1 MVTLQIQ
8 KNILILGFFTIFM
21 VLCLLERMINNTHTL
36 LKKHHLK
43 QMITPN
49 INKKSITLC
58 GILFLC
64 FSSLGQL
71 EKTSK
76 INQLKSQQLIEEGE
90 GLLETGRIN
99 DAYMVFKAAVEKAP
113 NEWEAY
119 FWVAMAEFEF
129 NNFYAADESAQKA
142 ELLISDKKSAKL
154 DLLQGQIKH
163 RIGALNEAINYYS
176 KAKEEF
182 GEKNADYYGIP
193 VYLAQ
198 CKFALDQKVKGI
210 LNKFIPFSANLN
222 STFDEYGAILSS
234 DGLHLFY
241 TARTPESKGN
251 NENVGDQQFFEDIVH
266 YEWEAEKNE
275 WILSALAIEGINTEG
290 FDALNYISKDGKY
303 ALGTINTAA
312 SKEKSTKSSD
322 IFEVFSDETFLF
334 EKIDLIKN
342 KAINTSYFDGAAT
355 ITDTIFNDNGDFSQ
369 TLYFVSDRKA
379 EESMTDIYSIERKNG
394 VWMEMK
400 NLLKTI
406 NTDGRETTP
415 FITPNGRFLFFSSDA
430 LPGMGGYD
438 VYYSENINGVWG
450 NPVNLGATFNSVN
463 DDTHFQIYPQ
473 LKKAVIAR
481 MNENEGLFNYD
492 IFQIDLNDLDF
503 PFLSD

>member
-1 MVTLQIQ
+1 M
-8 KNILILGFFTIFM
+8 N
-21 VLCLLERMINNTHTL
+21 
-36 LKKHHLK
+36 
-43 QMITPN
+43 TPN

-99 DAYMVFKAAVEKAP
+99 EAYMVFKAAVEKAP
-113 NEWEAY
+113 KEWEAY

-142 ELLISDKKSAKL
+142 ELLISDKKSADL
-154 DLLQGQIKH
+154 ALLQGQIKH
-163 RIGALNEAINYYS
+163 RIGALDEAINYYL

-182 GEKNADYYGIP
+182 GEKNATYYGIP
-193 VYLAQ
+193 IYLAQ
-198 CKFALDQKVKGI
+198 CKFALDQKEKGI
-210 LNKFIPFSANLN
+210 LNKCIPFSSNVN

-234 DGLHLFY
+234 DGLHLFF

-251 NENVGDQQFFEDIVH
+251 NENVGDQRFFEDIVH
-266 YEWEAEKNE
+266 YEWETEKND
-275 WILSALAIEGINTEG
+275 WILSSQAIEEINTEG
-290 FDALNYISKDGKY
+290 FDALNYISRDGKY
-303 ALGTINTAA
+303 GLGTVNTSA
-312 SKEKSTKSSD
+312 SKEKTTKSSD
-322 IFEVFSDETFLF
+322 IFEVSSDEAFFF
-334 EKIDLIKN
+334 EKVEVLKN
-342 KAINTSYFDGAAT
+342 KNINTSYFDGSAT
-355 ITDTIFNDNGDFSQ
+355 ITDTVFNDNGDFLQ
-369 TLYFVSDRKA
+369 ILYFVSDRNGEK
-379 EESMTDIYSIERKNG
+379 SMTDIYSVNKKNG
-394 VWMEMK
+394 VWMDIE
-400 NLLKTI
+400 NLPKTI

-415 FITPNGRFLFFSSDA
+415 FIAPNGRFLFFSSDA

-438 VYYSENINGVWG
+438 VYYSENVNGVWG

-481 MNENEGLFNYD
+481 MNETEGLFNYD

-503 PFLSD
+503 PFLKD

>member
-1 MVTLQIQ
+1 M
-8 KNILILGFFTIFM
+8 
-21 VLCLLERMINNTHTL
+21 NTTSI
-36 LKKHHLK
+36 K
-43 QMITPN
+43 
-49 INKKSITLC
+49 KKSIALFS
-58 GILFLC
+58 ILFLC
-64 FSSLGQL
+64 FNSLGQL

-76 INQLKSQQLIEEGE
+76 INQLKSQQLIKDGE
-90 GLLETGRIN
+90 DLLDAGRVK
-99 DAYMVFKAAVEKAP
+99 DAYMVFKSAIEKDP

-119 FWVAMAEFEF
+119 FWVAMTELELT
-129 NNFYAADESAQKA
+129 NFYAADENAHKA
-142 ELLISDKKSAKL
+142 ELLISDKKSADL
-154 DLLQGQIKH
+154 ALLQGQIKH
-163 RIGALNEAINYYS
+163 RLGALNEAMNYYS
-176 KAKEEF
+176 KAKDEF

-193 VYLAQ
+193 IYLAQ
-198 CKFALDQKVKGI
+198 CKFALDQKEKGI
-210 LNKFIPFSANLN
+210 LNKCIPFSSNVN

-234 DGLHLFY
+234 DGLHLFF

-251 NENVGDQQFFEDIVH
+251 NENVGDQRFFEDIVH

-275 WILSALAIEGINTEG
+275 WILSARAIEGINTEG

-303 ALGTINTAA
+303 ALGTINTSA

-355 ITDTIFNDNGDFSQ
+355 ITDTIFTDNGDFSQ

-379 EESMTDIYSIERKNG
+379 EKSMTDIYSIERKNG
-394 VWMEMK
+394 VWMDMK
-400 NLLKTI
+400 NMLQSI

-438 VYYSENINGVWG
+438 VYYSENVNGIWG
-450 NPVNLGATFNSVN
+450 SPVNLGAIFNTVN
-463 DDTHFQIYPQ
+463 DDTHFQVYPW

-481 MNENEGLFNYD
+481 INENEGLFNYD
-492 IFQIDLNDLDF
+492 IFQIDLNGLDF
-503 PFLSD
+503 PFLKD

>member
-1 MVTLQIQ
+1 M
-8 KNILILGFFTIFM
+8 
-21 VLCLLERMINNTHTL
+21 NTTNM
-36 LKKHHLK
+36 K
-43 QMITPN
+43 
-49 INKKSITLC
+49 KKSIALFS
-58 GILFLC
+58 ILFLC

-76 INQLKSQQLIEEGE
+76 INQLKSQQLIKDGE
-90 GLLETGRIN
+90 DLLDAGRVK
-99 DAYMVFKAAVEKAP
+99 DAYMVFKSAIEKDP

-119 FWVAMAEFEF
+119 FWVAMTELELT
-129 NNFYAADESAQKA
+129 NFYAADENAQKA
-142 ELLISDKKSAKL
+142 ELLISDKKSADL
-154 DLLQGQIKH
+154 ALLQGQIKH
-163 RIGALNEAINYYS
+163 RLGALNEAMNYYS

-193 VYLAQ
+193 IYLAQ
-198 CKFALDQKVKGI
+198 CKFALDQKEKGI

-222 STFDEYGAILSS
+222 STFAEYGAILSS
-234 DGLHLFY
+234 DGLHLFF
-241 TARTPESKGN
+241 TARTPESTGN
-251 NENVGDQQFFEDIVH
+251 NENVGDQRFFEDIVH

-275 WILSALAIEGINTEG
+275 WILSARAIEGINTEG

-369 TLYFVSDRKA
+369 TLYFVSDRNA

-394 VWMEMK
+394 VWMDMK
-400 NLLKTI
+400 NPLKTI

-438 VYYSENINGVWG
+438 VYYSENVNGVWG

-463 DDTHFQIYPQ
+463 DDTHFQVYPR

-481 MNENEGLFNYD
+481 INENEGLFNYD
-492 IFQIDLNDLDF
+492 IFQIDLNGLDF
-503 PFLSD
+503 PFLKD

>member
-1 MVTLQIQ
+1 M
-8 KNILILGFFTIFM
+8 
-21 VLCLLERMINNTHTL
+21 NTTNM
-36 LKKHHLK
+36 K
-43 QMITPN
+43 
-49 INKKSITLC
+49 KKSITLFS
-58 GILFLC
+58 ILFLC

-76 INQLKSQQLIEEGE
+76 INQLKSQQLIKDGE
-90 GLLETGRIN
+90 DLLNAGRVK
-99 DAYMVFKAAVEKAP
+99 DAYMVFKSAIEKDP

-119 FWVAMAEFEF
+119 FWVAMTELELT
-129 NNFYAADESAQKA
+129 NFYAADETAQKA

-154 DLLQGQIKH
+154 ALLQGQIKH
-163 RIGALNEAINYYS
+163 RLGALDEAKNYYF

-193 VYLAQ
+193 IYLAQ
-198 CKFALDQKVKGI
+198 CKFALDQKEKGI
-210 LNKFIPFSANLN
+210 LNKFIPFSSNVN

-234 DGLHLFY
+234 DGLHLFF

-251 NENVGDQQFFEDIVH
+251 NENVGDQRFFEDIVH
-266 YEWEAEKNE
+266 YEWDAEKNE
-275 WILSALAIEGINTEG
+275 WILSARAIEGINTEG

-379 EESMTDIYSIERKNG
+379 EESLTDIYSIERKNG
-394 VWMEMK
+394 VWMDMK
-400 NLLKTI
+400 NPLKTI

-415 FITPNGRFLFFSSDA
+415 FITANGKFLFFSSDA

-438 VYYSENINGVWG
+438 VYYSENVNGVWG

-463 DDTHFQIYPQ
+463 DDTHFQVYPR

-481 MNENEGLFNYD
+481 INETEGLFNYD

-503 PFLSD
+503 PFLKD

>member
-1 MVTLQIQ
+1 M
-8 KNILILGFFTIFM
+8 
-21 VLCLLERMINNTHTL
+21 NTTNM
-36 LKKHHLK
+36 K
-43 QMITPN
+43 
-49 INKKSITLC
+49 KKSIAIFS
-58 GILFLC
+58 ILFLC

-76 INQLKSQQLIEEGE
+76 INQLKSQQLIKDGE
-90 GLLETGRIN
+90 DLLDAGRVK
-99 DAYMVFKAAVEKAP
+99 DAYMVFKSAIEKDP

-119 FWVAMAEFEF
+119 FWVAMTELELT
-129 NNFYAADESAQKA
+129 NFYAADENAQKA
-142 ELLISDKKSAKL
+142 ELLISDKKSADL
-154 DLLQGQIKH
+154 ALLQGQIKH
-163 RIGALNEAINYYS
+163 RLGALNEAMNYYS

-193 VYLAQ
+193 IYLAQ
-198 CKFALDQKVKGI
+198 CKFALDQKEKGI

-222 STFDEYGAILSS
+222 STFAEYGAILSS
-234 DGLHLFY
+234 DGLHLFF
-241 TARTPESKGN
+241 TARTPESTGN
-251 NENVGDQQFFEDIVH
+251 NENVGDQRFFEDIVH
-266 YEWEAEKNE
+266 YEWDAEKND
-275 WILSALAIEGINTEG
+275 WILSSRAIEGINTEG

-379 EESMTDIYSIERKNG
+379 EESMTDIYFIEKKNG

-400 NLLKTI
+400 PLLKTI

-438 VYYSENINGVWG
+438 VYYSENVNGVWG

-463 DDTHFQIYPQ
+463 DDTHFQVYPW

-481 MNENEGLFNYD
+481 INENEGLFNYD
-492 IFQIDLNDLDF
+492 IFQIDLNGLDF
-503 PFLSD
+503 PFLKD

>member
-1 MVTLQIQ
+1 
-8 KNILILGFFTIFM
+8 M

-129 NNFYAADESAQKA
+129 NNFYAADENSQKA
-142 ELLISDKKSAKL
+142 ELLIRDKKSADL
-154 DLLQGQIKH
+154 ALLQGQIKH
-163 RIGALNEAINYYS
+163 RLGALDEAKNYYS

-193 VYLAQ
+193 IYLAQ
-198 CKFALDQKVKGI
+198 CKFALDQKEKGI
-210 LNKFIPFSANLN
+210 LNKFIPFSSNVN

-234 DGLHLFY
+234 DGLHLFF

-251 NENVGDQQFFEDIVH
+251 NENVGDQRFFEDIVH

-275 WILSALAIEGINTEG
+275 WILSARAIEGINTEG

-503 PFLSD
+503 PFLKD

>member
-1 MVTLQIQ
+1 M
-8 KNILILGFFTIFM
+8 
-21 VLCLLERMINNTHTL
+21 NTTNM
-36 LKKHHLK
+36 K
-43 QMITPN
+43 
-49 INKKSITLC
+49 KKSIALFS
-58 GILFLC
+58 ILFLC

-76 INQLKSQQLIEEGE
+76 INQLKSQQLIKDGE
-90 GLLETGRIN
+90 DLLDAGRVK
-99 DAYMVFKAAVEKAP
+99 DAFMVFKSAIEKNP

-119 FWVAMAEFEF
+119 FWVAMTELELT
-129 NNFYAADESAQKA
+129 NFYAADENAHKA
-142 ELLISDKKSAKL
+142 ELLISDKKSADL
-154 DLLQGQIKH
+154 ALLQGQIKH
-163 RIGALNEAINYYS
+163 RLGALNEAINYYS
-176 KAKEEF
+176 KAKDEF

-193 VYLAQ
+193 IYISQ
-198 CKFALDQKVKGI
+198 CKFALDQKEKGI

-234 DGLHLFY
+234 DGLHLFF

-251 NENVGDQQFFEDIVH
+251 NENVGDQRFFEDIVH
-266 YEWEAEKNE
+266 YEWDAEKND
-275 WILSALAIEGINTEG
+275 WILSARAIEGINTEG

-303 ALGTINTAA
+303 ALGTINTSA

-379 EESMTDIYSIERKNG
+379 EESLTDIYSIERKNG
-394 VWMEMK
+394 VWMDMK
-400 NLLKTI
+400 NPLKTI

-438 VYYSENINGVWG
+438 VYYSENVNGVWG

-463 DDTHFQIYPQ
+463 DDTHFQVYPR

-481 MNENEGLFNYD
+481 INENEGLFNYD

-503 PFLSD
+503 PFLKD

>member
-1 MVTLQIQ
+1 M
-8 KNILILGFFTIFM
+8 
-21 VLCLLERMINNTHTL
+21 NTTNM
-36 LKKHHLK
+36 K
-43 QMITPN
+43 
-49 INKKSITLC
+49 KKSITLFS
-58 GILFLC
+58 ILFLC

-76 INQLKSQQLIEEGE
+76 INQLKSQQLIKDGE
-90 GLLETGRIN
+90 DLLDLGRVK
-99 DAYMVFKAAVEKAP
+99 DAYMVFKSAIEKDP
-113 NEWEAY
+113 NEWESY
-119 FWVAMAEFEF
+119 FWVAMTELELT
-129 NNFYAADESAQKA
+129 NFYAADENAQKA
-142 ELLISDKKSAKL
+142 ELLISDKKSADL
-154 DLLQGQIKH
+154 ALLQGQIKH
-163 RIGALNEAINYYS
+163 RLGALNEAINYYS
-176 KAKEEF
+176 KAKDEF
-182 GEKNADYYGIP
+182 GEKNAAYYGIP
-193 VYLAQ
+193 IYLAQ
-198 CKFALDQKVKGI
+198 CKFALDQKEKGI
-210 LNKFIPFSANLN
+210 LNKCIPFSSNVN
-222 STFDEYGAILSS
+222 STFAEYGAILSS

-251 NENVGDQQFFEDIVH
+251 NENVGDQRFFEDIVH
-266 YEWEAEKNE
+266 YEWDAEKNE
-275 WILSALAIEGINTEG
+275 WILSARAIEGINTEG

-394 VWMEMK
+394 VWMDMK
-400 NLLKTI
+400 NPLKTI

-415 FITPNGRFLFFSSDA
+415 FITANGRFLFFSSDA

-438 VYYSENINGVWG
+438 VYYSENVNGVWG

-463 DDTHFQIYPQ
+463 DDTHFQVYPR

-481 MNENEGLFNYD
+481 INETEGLFNYD
-492 IFQIDLNDLDF
+492 IFQVDLNGLDF
-503 PFLSD
+503 PFLKD

>member
-163 RIGALNEAINYYS
+163 RIGALNEAINFYS

-342 KAINTSYFDGAAT
+342 KAINTSYFDGAAS
-355 ITDTIFNDNGDFSQ
+355 ITDTILSENGDFSQ

>member
-1 MVTLQIQ
+1 M
-8 KNILILGFFTIFM
+8 
-21 VLCLLERMINNTHTL
+21 NTTNM
-36 LKKHHLK
+36 K
-43 QMITPN
+43 
-49 INKKSITLC
+49 KKSITLFS
-58 GILFLC
+58 ILFLC

-76 INQLKSQQLIEEGE
+76 INQLKSQQLIKDGE
-90 GLLETGRIN
+90 DLLNAGRVK
-99 DAYMVFKAAVEKAP
+99 DAYMVFKSAIEKDP

-119 FWVAMAEFEF
+119 FWLAMTELELT
-129 NNFYAADESAQKA
+129 NFYAADENAQKA
-142 ELLISDKKSAKL
+142 ELLISDKKSADL
-154 DLLQGQIKH
+154 ALLQGQIKH
-163 RIGALNEAINYYS
+163 RLGALDEAKNYYF

-198 CKFALDQKVKGI
+198 CKFALDQKEKGI
-210 LNKFIPFSANLN
+210 LNKFMPFSANLN

-251 NENVGDQQFFEDIVH
+251 NENVGDQRFFEDIVH

>member
-1 MVTLQIQ
+1 M
-8 KNILILGFFTIFM
+8 
-21 VLCLLERMINNTHTL
+21 NTTNM
-36 LKKHHLK
+36 K
-43 QMITPN
+43 
-49 INKKSITLC
+49 KKSITLFS
-58 GILFLC
+58 ILFLC

-76 INQLKSQQLIEEGE
+76 INQLKSQQLIKDGE
-90 GLLETGRIN
+90 DLLDAGRVK
-99 DAYMVFKAAVEKAP
+99 DAYMVFKAAIEKDP

-119 FWVAMAEFEF
+119 FWVAMTELELT
-129 NNFYAADESAQKA
+129 NFYAADENAHKA
-142 ELLISDKKSAKL
+142 ELLISDKKSAAL
-154 DLLQGQIKH
+154 ALLQGQIKH
-163 RIGALNEAINYYS
+163 RLGALDEAKNYYF

-193 VYLAQ
+193 IYLAQ
-198 CKFALDQKVKGI
+198 CKFALDQKEKGI
-210 LNKFIPFSANLN
+210 LNKFIPFSSNVN

-234 DGLHLFY
+234 DGLHLFF

-251 NENVGDQQFFEDIVH
+251 NENVGDQRFFEDIVH
-266 YEWEAEKNE
+266 YEWDAEKND
-275 WILSALAIEGINTEG
+275 WILSARAIEGINTEG

-303 ALGTINTAA
+303 ALGTINISA

-355 ITDTIFNDNGDFSQ
+355 ITDTIFNDNGGFSQ

-394 VWMEMK
+394 VWMDMK
-400 NLLKTI
+400 NSLKTI

-438 VYYSENINGVWG
+438 VYYSENVNGVWG

-463 DDTHFQIYPQ
+463 DDTHFQVYPR

-481 MNENEGLFNYD
+481 INENEGLFNYD
-492 IFQIDLNDLDF
+492 IFQIDINDLDF
-503 PFLSD
+503 PFLKD

>member
-1 MVTLQIQ
+1 
-8 KNILILGFFTIFM
+8 M

-142 ELLISDKKSAKL
+142 ELLISDKKSADL
-154 DLLQGQIKH
+154 ALLQGQIKH
-163 RIGALNEAINYYS
+163 RIGALDEAINYYS

-193 VYLAQ
+193 IYLAQ
-198 CKFALDQKVKGI
+198 CKFALDQKEKGI
-210 LNKFIPFSANLN
+210 LNKFIPFSSNVN

-234 DGLHLFY
+234 DGLHLFF

-251 NENVGDQQFFEDIVH
+251 NENVGDQRFFEDIVH
-266 YEWEAEKNE
+266 YEWDAEKNE
-275 WILSALAIEGINTEG
+275 WILSARAIEGINTEG

>member
-1 MVTLQIQ
+1 M
-8 KNILILGFFTIFM
+8 
-21 VLCLLERMINNTHTL
+21 NTTNM
-36 LKKHHLK
+36 K
-43 QMITPN
+43 
-49 INKKSITLC
+49 KKSITLFS
-58 GILFLC
+58 ILFLC
-64 FSSLGQL
+64 FSSLGQQ

-76 INQLKSQQLIEEGE
+76 INQLKSQQLIKEGE
-90 GLLETGRIN
+90 DLLDAGRVK
-99 DAYMVFKAAVEKAP
+99 DAYMVFKSAIEKDP

-119 FWVAMAEFEF
+119 FWVAMTELELT
-129 NNFYAADESAQKA
+129 NFYAADENAQKA
-142 ELLISDKKSAKL
+142 ELLIRDKKSADL
-154 DLLQGQIKH
+154 ALLQGKIKH
-163 RIGALNEAINYYS
+163 RLGALNEAINYYS
-176 KAKEEF
+176 KAKDEF

-193 VYLAQ
+193 IYLAQ
-198 CKFALDQKVKGI
+198 CKFALDQKEKGI
-210 LNKFIPFSANLN
+210 LNKFIPFSSNVN

-251 NENVGDQQFFEDIVH
+251 NQNSDDQRFFEDIVH
-266 YEWEAEKNE
+266 YEWEADKND
-275 WILSALAIEGINTEG
+275 WILSSRAIEGINTEG

-342 KAINTSYFDGAAT
+342 KANNTSYFDGAAS
-355 ITDTIFNDNGDFSQ
+355 ITDTILSENGDFSQ

-438 VYYSENINGVWG
+438 VYYSENVNGVWG

-463 DDTHFQIYPQ
+463 DDTHFQVYPR

-481 MNENEGLFNYD
+481 INEN
-492 IFQIDLNDLDF
+492 
-503 PFLSD
+503 

>member
-1 MVTLQIQ
+1 MKI
-8 KNILILGFFTIFM
+8 KAI
-21 VLCLLERMINNTHTL
+21 
-36 LKKHHLK
+36 
-43 QMITPN
+43 
-49 INKKSITLC
+49 SIC
-58 GILFLC
+58 CILFLC
-64 FSSLGQL
+64 FSSLEQL

-76 INQLKSQQLIEEGE
+76 INQLKSQQLIKDGE
-90 GLLETGRIN
+90 DLLNAGRVK
-99 DAYMVFKAAVEKAP
+99 DAYMVFKSAIEKDP

-119 FWVAMAEFEF
+119 FWLAMTELELT
-129 NNFYAADESAQKA
+129 NFYAADENAQKA
-142 ELLISDKKSAKL
+142 ELLISDKKSADL
-154 DLLQGQIKH
+154 ALLQGQIKH
-163 RIGALNEAINYYS
+163 RLGVLDEAKNYYF

-193 VYLAQ
+193 IYLAQ
-198 CKFALDQKVKGI
+198 CKFALDQKEKGI
-210 LNKFIPFSANLN
+210 LNKFIPFSSIVN

-234 DGLHLFY
+234 DGLHLFF

-251 NENVGDQQFFEDIVH
+251 NENVGDQRFFEDIVH
-266 YEWEAEKNE
+266 YEWDAEKNDL
-275 WILSALAIEGINTEG
+275 ILSSRAIEGINTEG

-303 ALGTINTAA
+303 ALGTINISA

-355 ITDTIFNDNGDFSQ
+355 ITDTIFNDNGGFSQ

-394 VWMEMK
+394 VWMDMK
-400 NLLKTI
+400 NSLKTI

-438 VYYSENINGVWG
+438 VYYSENVNGVWG

-463 DDTHFQIYPQ
+463 DDTHFQVYPR

-481 MNENEGLFNYD
+481 INENEGLFNYD
-492 IFQIDLNDLDF
+492 IFQVDLNGLDF
-503 PFLSD
+503 PFLKD

>member
-1 MVTLQIQ
+1 M
-8 KNILILGFFTIFM
+8 NIL
-21 VLCLLERMINNTHTL
+21 
-36 LKKHHLK
+36 
-43 QMITPN
+43 N

-76 INQLKSQQLIEEGE
+76 INQLKSQQLIKDGE
-90 GLLETGRIN
+90 DLLNAGRVK
-99 DAYMVFKAAVEKAP
+99 DAYMVFKSAIEKDP

-119 FWVAMAEFEF
+119 FWLAMTELELT
-129 NNFYAADESAQKA
+129 NFYAADENAQKA
-142 ELLISDKKSAKL
+142 ELLISDKKSADL
-154 DLLQGQIKH
+154 ALLQGQIKH
-163 RIGALNEAINYYS
+163 RLGALNEAINYYS

-193 VYLAQ
+193 IYLAQ
-198 CKFALDQKVKGI
+198 CKFASDQKEKGI
-210 LNKFIPFSANLN
+210 LNKFIPFSSNVN
-222 STFDEYGAILSS
+222 STYDEYGAILSS
-234 DGLHLFY
+234 DGLHLFF

-251 NENVGDQQFFEDIVH
+251 NENVGDQRFFEDIVH
-266 YEWEAEKNE
+266 YEWDAEKND
-275 WILSALAIEGINTEG
+275 WILSARAIEGINTEG

-303 ALGTINTAA
+303 ALGTINTSA

-379 EESMTDIYSIERKNG
+379 EESLTDIYSIERKNG

-503 PFLSD
+503 PFLKD

>member
-1 MVTLQIQ
+1 M
-8 KNILILGFFTIFM
+8 
-21 VLCLLERMINNTHTL
+21 NTTNM
-36 LKKHHLK
+36 K
-43 QMITPN
+43 
-49 INKKSITLC
+49 KKSITLFS
-58 GILFLC
+58 ILFLC

-76 INQLKSQQLIEEGE
+76 INQLKSQQLIKDGE
-90 GLLETGRIN
+90 DLLDAGRIK
-99 DAYMVFKAAVEKAP
+99 DAYMVFKAAIEKDP

-119 FWVAMAEFEF
+119 FWVAMTELELT
-129 NNFYAADESAQKA
+129 NFYAADENAHKA
-142 ELLISDKKSAKL
+142 ELLISDKKSADL
-154 DLLQGQIKH
+154 ALLQGQIKH
-163 RIGALNEAINYYS
+163 RLGALNEAINYYS
-176 KAKEEF
+176 KAKDEF

-193 VYLAQ
+193 IYISQ
-198 CKFALDQKVKGI
+198 CKFALDQKEKGI
-210 LNKFIPFSANLN
+210 LNKFIPFSSNVN

-234 DGLHLFY
+234 DGLHLFF

-251 NENVGDQQFFEDIVH
+251 NENVGDQRFFEDIVH
-266 YEWEAEKNE
+266 YEWDAEKND
-275 WILSALAIEGINTEG
+275 WILSARAIEGINTEG

-312 SKEKSTKSSD
+312 SKEKTTKSSD
-322 IFEVFSDETFLF
+322 IFEVSSDEAFFF
-334 EKIDLIKN
+334 EKVEVLKN
-342 KAINTSYFDGAAT
+342 KNINTSYFDGSAT
-355 ITDTIFNDNGDFSQ
+355 ITDTIFSDNGDFSQ
-369 TLYFVSDRKA
+369 FLYFVSDRNA
-379 EESMTDIYSIERKNG
+379 EKSLTDIYCIEKKNG

-438 VYYSENINGVWG
+438 VYYSENVNGVWG

-463 DDTHFQIYPQ
+463 DDTHFQVYPR

-481 MNENEGLFNYD
+481 INENEGLFNYD

-503 PFLSD
+503 PFLKD

>member
-1 MVTLQIQ
+1 
-8 KNILILGFFTIFM
+8 M
-21 VLCLLERMINNTHTL
+21 VLSLLERIVNNTHTL

-142 ELLISDKKSAKL
+142 ELLISDKKSADL
-154 DLLQGQIKH
+154 ALLQGQIKH
-163 RIGALNEAINYYS
+163 RIGALDEAINYYS

-193 VYLAQ
+193 IYLAQ
-198 CKFALDQKVKGI
+198 CKFALDQKEKGI
-210 LNKFIPFSANLN
+210 LNKFIPFSSNVN

-251 NENVGDQQFFEDIVH
+251 NENVGDQRFFEDIVH
-266 YEWEAEKNE
+266 YEWDAEKNE
-275 WILSALAIEGINTEG
+275 WILSARAIEGINTEG

-342 KAINTSYFDGAAT
+342 KAINTSYFDGAAS
-355 ITDTIFNDNGDFSQ
+355 ITDTILSENGDFSQ